1 MIFDLCSENS
11 GWVSEASL
19 KIGRAFGVLTHL
31 DGKLHALGGADDD
44 PDDNDADADNND
56 LGINDD
62 NECGWSLIMMIIM
75 LKAMMMQTM
84 AMVISPRFLQDFPK
98 ISQRFSKDFPN
109 ISPRFL
115 QDFYKISTIFPQYF
129 YKISPRFPHDF
140 P

>member
-62 NECGWSLIMMIIM
+62 NECGWSLIMMIMMIIM
-75 LKAMMMQTM
+75 LKAMMMPTM
-84 AMVISPRFLQDFPK
+84 VMVMMISMMIETKTNKQG
-98 ISQRFSKDFPN
+98 I
-109 ISPRFL
+109 
-115 QDFYKISTIFPQYF
+115 
-129 YKISPRFPHDF
+129 
-140 P
+140 